1 MYTIYLPIC
10 TVVLLLTAIR
20 QNKLL
25 TTLPIKLNVSKLW
38 AHLFIF
44 YFSLLSAVP
53 FFGVWFW
60 SAVRSEFLHM
70 FLIHIH
76 IELLLET
83 VCFGL
88 LFTSLYLRFQYCFLN
103 LSGHFEIGKDF
114 MEEETPS
121 RICKPWLRVVVK
133 TKRRTLSPWTSHV
146 TIKSCSNQYPLTQ
159 YRPTHVFL
167 FGFSIYYIFIK
178 IFTPNS

>member
-1 MYTIYLPIC
+1 
-10 TVVLLLTAIR
+10 
-20 QNKLL
+20 
-25 TTLPIKLNVSKLW
+25 
-38 AHLFIF
+38 
-44 YFSLLSAVP
+44 
-53 FFGVWFW
+53 
-60 SAVRSEFLHM
+60 M

-133 TKRRTLSPWTSHV
+133 TKRRTLSP
-146 TIKSCSNQYPLTQ
+146 
-159 YRPTHVFL
+159 
-167 FGFSIYYIFIK
+167 
-178 IFTPNS
+178 